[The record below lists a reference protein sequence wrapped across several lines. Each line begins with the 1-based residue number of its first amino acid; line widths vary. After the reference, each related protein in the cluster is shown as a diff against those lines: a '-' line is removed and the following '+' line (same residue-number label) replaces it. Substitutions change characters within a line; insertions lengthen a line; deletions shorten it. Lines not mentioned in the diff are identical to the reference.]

1 MQINHRIKLVAL
13 CLGVVFTLSNGVSAT
28 SAVGNEHNF
37 FALVANPLGS
47 VVSATVTRVG
57 SDFQISWTITGD
69 VPTVSIKEGT
79 SPEQI
84 ENQVAEVIGITSTTI
99 TGLDLTQRHYFR
111 VKGGSGDGV
120 IAAERG
126 VPQINVLNFRDTGG
140 SSTGPNNG
148 GHVKNVR
155 WGLFFRSGGPTAQSN
170 QSFLTTL
177 GVKTVIDVRAP
188 TEVTPASP
196 QWNVAGVNVIS
207 SPIFDQGIGG
217 IPDPVTPHL
226 CLPQNVSPSDPTHHY
241 FAFDPVCFA
250 DQDAFFGPNG
260 EFFTQFKTAV
270 FRGFASGV
278 GPPGANFGPTVN
290 AALRTTL
297 LALTDANNLPMMWA
311 DTGGAARTGWG
322 AAVVL
327 MALGVTEEEVM
338 QDYLLTNQFRGPIN
352 NAQLSG
358 LVGSGRLG
366 KSIYLEPQ
374 LFERPEYLQAALDEM
389 HQIYGTFENYA
400 HQALGITAEQ
410 LEQIRANML
419 KG

>member
-13 CLGVVFTLSNGVSAT
+13 CLGVVFTLSNGVGAT
-28 SAVGNEHNF
+28 SAVGKEHNF

-57 SDFQISWTITGD
+57 SDFQISWTIAGD

-84 ENQVAEVIGITSTTI
+84 ENQVVEVTGITSTTI

-111 VKGGSGDGV
+111 VRGGSGDGV

-140 SSTGPNNG
+140 YSTDPNNG
-148 GHVKNVR
+148 GHAKNVR

-217 IPDPVTPHL
+217 IPDPVTPRL
-226 CLPQNVSPSDPTHHY
+226 CLSQNVSPSDPTHHD

-278 GPPGANFGPTVN
+278 GPPSANFGPTVN
-290 AALRTTL
+290 AALRATL
-297 LALTDANNLPMMWA
+297 LALTDANNLPMTWA
-311 DTGGAARTGWG
+311 DTGGAARTGG
-322 AAVVL
+322 A
-327 MALGVTEEEVM
+327 
-338 QDYLLTNQFRGPIN
+338 PPW
-352 NAQLSG
+352 S
-358 LVGSGRLG
+358 
-366 KSIYLEPQ
+366 
-374 LFERPEYLQAALDEM
+374 
-389 HQIYGTFENYA
+389 
-400 HQALGITAEQ
+400 
-410 LEQIRANML
+410 
-419 KG
+419 